1 MSTISLPKLFKNAK
15 RATTI
20 IKTFAKYGFGFLLE
34 EMHIKIPFRR
44 AKAEIE
50 DLSLA
55 KRTRM
60 AFEEL
65 GPTVIKLG
73 QILGTRSDLFP
84 EDFIEEFAKLQD
96 DVRLFEYEEAKK
108 IIRQDLKKEVDQIF
122 REINPVP
129 EASASIAQ
137 VYRATLQD
145 GTEVA
150 VKVQRPDIKEIIEED
165 VSILYGLASLLE
177 KNIPE
182 SRLYEPN
189 KIVDEFSHTIQ
200 HELNFNEEGSNI
212 EQFKR
217 NFDKDEKIYIPK
229 VFWDYTSERVLTL
242 EYVKGTRLS
251 KILNSPADPVRNKKI
266 ARNGAAIILKQVFV
280 DGMFHADPHPGNLIV
295 LDGNVLAFLDFG
307 QVGFLDDE
315 LKDLLIDYLLA
326 ILDRDS
332 QKIVKILKEMGT
344 VDIENDM
351 GELRRDLDL
360 FLAHYYN
367 LPVNR
372 INIGELMTEIFRISR
387 SHKVRIPTNLLLLEK
402 TIVTM
407 EGVTRKLD
415 PEFNLIEEIKPF
427 ARELT
432 QFRYDPERVFKKMI
446 DNLYD
451 FRSLF
456 YSLPQNLKVL
466 IQKLEKGSLRINV
479 KNNDLEE
486 VIKES
491 KNARDRF
498 SLAILIGFLVL
509 AGSVLIA
516 FDQGPQVWNYSVF
529 GILHYFLALF
539 LGGIYVFEKIFRR

>member
-1 MSTISLPKLFKNAK
+1 MCNNSLNRTYSGL
-15 RATTI
+15 
-20 IKTFAKYGFGFLLE
+20 KT
-34 EMHIKIPFRR
+34 
-44 AKAEIE
+44 
-50 DLSLA
+50 
-55 KRTRM
+55 
-60 AFEEL
+60 
-65 GPTVIKLG
+65 
-73 QILGTRSDLFP
+73 
-84 EDFIEEFAKLQD
+84 
-96 DVRLFEYEEAKK
+96 
-108 IIRQDLKKEVDQIF
+108 
-122 REINPVP
+122 N
-129 EASASIAQ
+129 
-137 VYRATLQD
+137 
-145 GTEVA
+145 
-150 VKVQRPDIKEIIEED
+150 
-165 VSILYGLASLLE
+165 
-177 KNIPE
+177 
-182 SRLYEPN
+182 
-189 KIVDEFSHTIQ
+189 
-200 HELNFNEEGSNI
+200 
-212 EQFKR
+212 
-217 NFDKDEKIYIPK
+217 KDEKIYIPK